1 MTRRFDTLLVANRG
15 EIALRILRTARRL
28 GLRTVAVYSDADRHS
43 PHLAHADLA
52 CRLGPAPARESYLCI
67 ERLIDAASASGAQ
80 AVHPG
85 YGFLAE
91 NASFAAAV
99 QAAGLVF
106 VGPPAQ
112 AIELMGNKAAA
123 KVRMAAAGVPCIA
136 GWQGVADEAPDDAA
150 LVREAM
156 RIGFPVM
163 VKAAA
168 GGGGR
173 GMRRVAK
180 ADDLPEALAMARSE
194 AMAAFG
200 SGQLILERAI
210 DQARHIEI
218 QVFADEHGSVIH
230 LGERDCSVQR
240 RHQKLIEEA
249 PSPAVDAALREAMGA
264 VAVAATRA
272 IGYRGA
278 GTLEFLLEPDGRF
291 WFMEM
296 NTRLQVE
303 HGVTELV
310 TGLDLVEWQLRVAQG
325 EPLPLTQDQV
335 RWQGH
340 AMELRLCAEDPSRD
354 FLPQLGEV
362 LAWEAPP
369 GVRADAALAAGVVVA
384 PDYDSMLG
392 KVMAH
397 GASRA
402 ECIDR
407 LVAAAQRTVLLGVRH
422 NLAFLTACLRDPVF
436 AEGAA
441 TTAFIEQRFGPAS
454 RQAQPP
460 SQVARLAAV
469 LLFSRAASEGAW
481 TNALGL
487 GARVELES
495 QGMDRTEYQVTHE
508 WVAVTHDRVAVTH
521 ERTTGTR
528 ERSVQVTPRVDG
540 HEAEPVRVH
549 RLVQQADLLSFE
561 LDAMTHRVRYAFA
574 GDGALWLHAQG
585 CQFVFRDEIH
595 RHGTAAGPRTAVA
608 GELRAPLAG
617 RVVRVPFQAGAQVGQ
632 GDTLVVIE
640 SMKMEH
646 ALIAPFAGELAELNA
661 SVGDQVVA
669 GRVLARVL
677 PRELE
682 SALGSAGAPALGSAR
697 APVLSPDLNAVPGD
711 RAATD

>member
-1 MTRRFDTLLVANRG
+1 MADVSVKPIRRLLVANRG

-43 PHLAHADLA
+43 PHLAEADLA

-67 ERLIDAASASGAQ
+67 ERLIDAARTSGAQ

-91 NASFAAAV
+91 NATFAAAV

-136 GWQGVADEAPDDAA
+136 GWQGGADELPDDAT

-173 GMRRVAK
+173 GMRRVAQ
-180 ADDLPEALAMARSE
+180 AAELPEALARARSE

-210 DQARHIEI
+210 DHARHIEI
-218 QVFADEHGSVIH
+218 QVFADEHGAVIH

-240 RHQKLIEEA
+240 RHQKLIEET

-272 IGYRGA
+272 IDYRGA

-325 EPLPLTQDQV
+325 EPLPLAQDQV
-335 RWQGH
+335 SWQGH

-369 GVRADAALAAGVVVA
+369 GVRVDAALAAGVVVA

-407 LVAAAQRTVLLGVRH
+407 LAAAAQRTVLLGVRH

-441 TTAFIEQRFGPAS
+441 TTAFIEQRFAPAS

-495 QGMDRTEYQVTHE
+495 QGMDRTEY
-508 WVAVTHDRVAVTH
+508 RVMH

-528 ERSVQVTPRVDG
+528 ERSVQVTQRVDG
-540 HEAEPVRVH
+540 HEVEPVRVH
-549 RLVQQADLLSFE
+549 RLVQQPDLLSFE
-561 LDAMTHRVRYAFA
+561 LDGVTHRVRYALA

-585 CQFVFRDEIH
+585 GQAVFRDEIH
-595 RHGTAAGPRTAVA
+595 RLGTPGGPRTAVA

-617 RVVRVPFQAGAQVGQ
+617 RVVRVPLQAGAQVGQ

-646 ALIAPFAGELAELNA
+646 ALSAPFAGELAELNA
-661 SVGDQVVA
+661 SVGDQVMA
-669 GRVLARVL
+669 GRVLARVV

-682 SALGSAGAPALGSAR
+682 SALGSALNPAPIPAH
-697 APVLSPDLNAVPGD
+697 GD

>member
-43 PHLAHADLA
+43 PHLAEADLA

-67 ERLIDAASASGAQ
+67 ERLIDAARTSGAQ

-91 NASFAAAV
+91 NATFAAAV

-136 GWQGVADEAPDDAA
+136 GWQGGADELPDDAT

-173 GMRRVAK
+173 GMRRVAQ
-180 ADDLPEALAMARSE
+180 AAELPEALARARSE

-210 DQARHIEI
+210 DHARHIEI
-218 QVFADEHGSVIH
+218 QVFADEHGAVIH

-240 RHQKLIEEA
+240 RHQKLIEET

-272 IGYRGA
+272 IDYRGA

-325 EPLPLTQDQV
+325 EPLPLAQDQV
-335 RWQGH
+335 SWQGH

-362 LAWEAPP
+362 LAWEAPQ
-369 GVRADAALAAGVVVA
+369 GVRVDAALAAGVVVA

-407 LVAAAQRTVLLGVRH
+407 LAAAAQRTVLLGVRH

-441 TTAFIEQRFGPAS
+441 TTAFIEQRFAPAS

-495 QGMDRTEYQVTHE
+495 QGMDRTEY
-508 WVAVTHDRVAVTH
+508 RVMH
-521 ERTTGTR
+521 ERTTGTREPTTGTR

-540 HEAEPVRVH
+540 HEVEPVRVH
-549 RLVQQADLLSFE
+549 RLVQQPDLLSFE
-561 LDAMTHRVRYAFA
+561 LDGVTHRVRYALA

-585 CQFVFRDEIH
+585 GQAVFRDEIH
-595 RHGTAAGPRTAVA
+595 RLGTPGGPRTAVA

-617 RVVRVPFQAGAQVGQ
+617 RVVRVPLQAGAQVGQ

-646 ALIAPFAGELAELNA
+646 ALSAPFAGELAELNA
-661 SVGDQVVA
+661 SVGDQVMA
-669 GRVLARVL
+669 GRVLARVV

-682 SALGSAGAPALGSAR
+682 SALGSALNPAPNPAH
-697 APVLSPDLNAVPGD
+697 GD

>member
-67 ERLIDAASASGAQ
+67 ERLIDAALASGAQ

-123 KVRMAAAGVPCIA
+123 KVRMAAAGMPCIA
-136 GWQGVADEAPDDAA
+136 GWQGGADEVPDDAA

-436 AEGAA
+436 AEGGAS
-441 TTAFIEQRFGPAS
+441 TTFIERRFPGP
-454 RQAQPP
+454 RPP
-460 SQVARLAAV
+460 GTAAAAGGSPGRGSAV
-469 LLFSRAASEGAW
+469 LAGRKRGRLDQCARSGRAGRARIAGHGPHRISGDARMGRRDARPGRGDARADDRDARAVRAGDAAGRWTRGRARAGAPP
-481 TNALGL
+481 
-487 GARVELES
+487 GAAGRSAELRARRNDPS
-495 QGMDRTEYQVTHE
+495 G
-508 WVAVTHDRVAVTH
+508 
-521 ERTTGTR
+521 
-528 ERSVQVTPRVDG
+528 
-540 HEAEPVRVH
+540 PVRV
-549 RLVQQADLLSFE
+549 RG
-561 LDAMTHRVRYAFA
+561 RW
-574 GDGALWLHAQG
+574 G
-585 CQFVFRDEIH
+585 
-595 RHGTAAGPRTAVA
+595 AVA
-608 GELRAPLAG
+608 ACA
-617 RVVRVPFQAGAQVGQ
+617 RVPVRV
-632 GDTLVVIE
+632 
-640 SMKMEH
+640 S
-646 ALIAPFAGELAELNA
+646 
-661 SVGDQVVA
+661 
-669 GRVLARVL
+669 R
-677 PRELE
+677 
-682 SALGSAGAPALGSAR
+682 
-697 APVLSPDLNAVPGD
+697 
-711 RAATD
+711 